1 MQQRDFL
8 MRQIEQMAQAFAALI
23 RRLLGMKTENT
34 EKETELATNELL
46 KEQLNTSIKEL
57 LSIPIG
63 EISEFIVKEKGL
75 DESNLEVFADLLI
88 LNAKVKSNHTDQ
100 LKLYKIALE
109 VYQWIDS
116 KSRTFSM
123 ERQNKI
129 QEIEEFL
136 TK

>member
-109 VYQWIDS
+109 VYQWIDN

-129 QEIEEFL
+129 REIEEFL
-136 TK
+136 RK